1 MLKSRTTF
9 TGNSTKTKTN
19 NKTFVCV
26 LLICDLKIV
35 DLSSG
40 RGATR
45 TLSPC
50 RKGFTDPTATNYRLL
65 SQNNLVK
72 NPSFLF

>member
-19 NKTFVCV
+19 NKTFVCI

-35 DLSSG
+35 DLSKWERSDSNAQSMQEG
-40 RGATR
+40 FYRPHGYQLPV
-45 TLSPC
+45 TLPN
-50 RKGFTDPTATNYRLL
+50 D
-65 SQNNLVK
+65 LVK
-72 NPSFLF
+72 NPSFLI